1 MKLIRVAIIFA
12 AGVYFGSHAEDGG
25 GLSAFAQSVQEAVA
39 QLQDL
44 RR

>member
-25 GLSAFAQSVQEAVA
+25 GLNAVAQTVQQAVA
-39 QLQDL
+39 QLQDF